1 MCEEV
6 KLSKEEEDAKAKD
19 EGGKEVGE
27 EIKLP
32 KMKSPE
38 NAKEDKK
45 GKKEEFVKDE
55 AEVHPVHSEE
65 EN

>member
-1 MCEEV
+1 
-6 KLSKEEEDAKAKD
+6 
-19 EGGKEVGE
+19 
-27 EIKLP
+27 
-32 KMKSPE
+32 MKIPG

-45 GKKEEFVKDE
+45 GKKEEFAKDE